1 MKYFGLVWSNLKRK
15 KLRTILTVLSVLVA
29 FALFGYLAALRMAF
43 SQGVEVAGQ
52 DRLVVRHKVSLIQLL
67 PESYEGKMEQVEGVE
82 DATFA
87 TWFGGNYQ
95 DPRNFFAKLPVK
107 PDEFLEMFPEYVL
120 SDEERRAW
128 LATRTGAIVGSS
140 LAERFGWQVGDRI
153 PIEPD
158 IWRKAD
164 GDGAWEFDLVGIYEG
179 AEKGTDTTQMFFRHD
194 YFHETRRFGEGQ
206 VGWYWVR
213 IGDPERAAAIAE
225 AIDLEFA
232 NSPAETKTEP
242 EGAFAQGFAN
252 QAGNVGFIISAILAA
267 VFFTILLV
275 AGNTMAQA
283 VRERT
288 EELGTLKALG
298 FTHRGVSALVL
309 AESLLI
315 ALLGGLLG
323 LGLSWTQITLGGDP
337 SGGML
342 PFFYFSPGDLLI
354 GVALAVGLGL
364 VAGLWPAAQARR
376 LRIAEAM
383 RR

>member
-1 MKYFGLVWSNLKRK
+1 MKYLSLIWSNLKRK
-15 KLRTILTVLSVLVA
+15 KLRTLLTMLSIVVA
-29 FALFGYLAALRMAF
+29 FVLFGYLSALRMAF
-43 SQGVEVAGQ
+43 GQGVELAGL
-52 DRLVVRHKVSLIQLL
+52 DRLVVRHKVSIIQLL
-67 PESYEGKMEQVEGVE
+67 PESYEQRIERIEGVE

-95 DPRNFFAKLPVK
+95 DPRNFFAKMPVK
-107 PDEFLEMFPEYVL
+107 PAEFLEMFPEFVL
-120 SDEERRAW
+120 SDGEREAW
-128 LATRTGAIVGSS
+128 METRTGAIAGRA
-140 LAERFGWQVGDRI
+140 LADRFGWKVGDRI

-158 IWRKAD
+158 IWRLAD
-164 GDGAWEFDLVGIYEG
+164 GEGAWEFDLVGIYEG
-179 AEKGTDTTQMFFRHD
+179 AETATDTTQMFFRHD
-194 YFHETRRFGEGQ
+194 YFHESRRYGSGQ

-213 IGDPERAAAIAE
+213 IGEPERAAEIAA
-225 AIDLEFA
+225 AIDREFA

-252 QAGNVGFIISAILAA
+252 QAGNIGAIMTAILGA

-298 FTHRGVSALVL
+298 FTHRGVSLLVL
-309 AESLLI
+309 SESLLI
-315 ALLGGLLG
+315 TMLGGLLG
-323 LGLSWTQITLGGDP
+323 LGLAWLLISQGDP
-337 SGGML
+337 SRGML
-342 PFFYFSPGDLLI
+342 PFFYFSVRDRVI
-354 GVALAVGLGL
+354 GVVLALLLGG
-364 VAGLWPAAQARR
+364 VAGAWPAWQARR